1 METAIETFRNKGAKD
16 LALAGIRLYQKT
28 ISKATPARCRLQPS
42 CSQYGIEAIQ
52 IHGVQTGLAMTYAR
66 IKSCRPPKCGYDPVP
81 THLQIS
87 TKPADISREGLNKA
101 NFDNVVQKSVSI
113 IPGYDHNFRM
123 IVTYPK
129 DREFYS
135 KVDLKSKIREFNNCV
150 LQTAQYAIR
159 FQVDTVDAGIAS
171 SVYLLRLTGTL
182 DGEYLEV
189 KPDEVVSL
197 IIVQLENF
205 FTVVQKGEF
214 KSIYF
219 EVDGQV
225 IYQPDSELIPVQE
238 RQRAWVYTSNQSF
251 WDEYWDS
258 YIISELIES
267 VLDIASAVIDAS
279 SSLPDFAD
287 PNVDFPPLGLN
298 PTPPG
303 DLADVA
309 GGFDLNPFDG
319 DGCSIPDI
327 NFDGCDI
334 PDLDLGGCD
343 GCDGCDLGGCDFS

>member
-1 METAIETFRNKGAKD
+1 LEEKVMETTIETFRNKGTEA
-16 LALAGIRLYQKT
+16 LALAGIKLYQNT

-52 IHGVQTGLAMTYAR
+52 MHGLQTGLRVTYGR
-66 IKSCRPPKCGYDPVP
+66 IKSCKPPKYGYDPVP
-81 THLQIS
+81 TRLQIS
-87 TKPADISREGLNKA
+87 TKPTDISREGLNKA
-101 NFDNVVQKSVSI
+101 NFESVVQKSASI

-135 KVDLKSKIREFNNCV
+135 KEDLKSKTREFNNCV
-150 LQTAQYAIR
+150 LRTAQYAIR

-171 SVYLLRLTGTL
+171 STYLLRLTGTL

-197 IIVQLENF
+197 IVVQLENF

-225 IYQPDSELIPVQE
+225 IYQPDSELIPEQE

-287 PNVDFPPLGLN
+287 PILDFPPLDLN

-303 DLADVA
+303 NLADVP

-319 DGCSIPDI
+319 DGFS
-327 NFDGCDI
+327 I
-334 PDLDLGGCD
+334 PDLDVGGCD
-343 GCDGCDLGGCDFS
+343 LDGCDLDGCDFS